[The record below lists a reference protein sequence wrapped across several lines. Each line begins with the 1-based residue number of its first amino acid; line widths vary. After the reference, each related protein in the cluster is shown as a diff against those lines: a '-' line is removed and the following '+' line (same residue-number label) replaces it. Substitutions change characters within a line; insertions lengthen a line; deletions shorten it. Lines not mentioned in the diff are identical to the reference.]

1 VAQRRRSN
9 PSHITVRNCHRDV
22 IDGKIN
28 RVRILKE
35 IKTSHKTYTNL
46 HSIYV
51 GYGAIHNKT
60 QAHELVNILCDL
72 TPTLQKLHM
81 PGTTTEIG
89 LRAAKSLAIRGLALR
104 DSIQLVTWLHGLP
117 TTGAKEFLTL
127 IRDSPRAT
135 VLHILEGCEQIALLN
150 LVTQGYLPD
159 KSLQEFG
166 GHPIGKQL
174 VPLNLIRHIQKRSAS
189 IPKITTNIITYDPLI
204 DNGEWRLPHQRPF
217 STHPKFRPTVK
228 RGLFDDTNAHLPGEI
243 PCTDLEYDDLEE
255 LYGYDE
261 ERGLSELV
269 LEKGTEIEIP
279 LEDEYGAIT
288 WVAGTVTSTQ
298 RGSLDFQV
306 KFPGSA
312 IDSGTWTQT
321 RSRAEME
328 GTWRLPPTLRRRQ
341 PGVHAMLSTQGY
353 TPWHH
358 GSHWLRLQ
366 PRGAWKYKTQ
376 NVYGIPQGRVYGW
389 RMGLSVM

>member
-1 VAQRRRSN
+1 VCKSWHKVAQRRRNN
-9 PSHITVRNCHRDV
+9 PSHITIHDWHTD
-22 IDGKIN
+22 IEDWGIN
-28 RVRILKE
+28 GGRILKE
-35 IKTSHKTYTNL
+35 IKTSHKTYTKL

-51 GYGAIHNKT
+51 GYGAIHSQT

-72 TPTLQKLHM
+72 VPNLQKLHM

-89 LRAAKSLAIRGLALR
+89 LRTAKSLAIRELALR
-104 DSIQLVTWLHGLP
+104 VSIQLVTWPHGLP
-117 TTGAKEFLTL
+117 ITGAKEFLTL

-135 VLHILEGCEQIALLN
+135 VLHILEGCGQIAPLN

-159 KSLQEFG
+159 KPLQEFG

-174 VPLNLIRHIQKRSAS
+174 VPFVLVFERELFPQLTYMQNLIGHIQKCSAH
-189 IPKITTNIITYDPLI
+189 IPKITINIITYDPLI
-204 DNGEWRLPHQRPF
+204 DDNGEERLPHQRPF
-217 STHPKFRPTVK
+217 STHPEFRPTVK
-228 RGLFDDTNAHLPGEI
+228 RGLFDDPNAHLPGEL
-243 PCTDLEYDDLEE
+243 PCKDLEYDDLVE

-261 ERGLSELV
+261 ERDLSALV

-298 RGSLDFQV
+298 RGTLDFQV

-312 IDSGTWTQT
+312 LDSGTWTQT

-328 GTWRLPPTLRRRQ
+328 GTWRLPPTLRRR
-341 PGVHAMLSTQGY
+341 
-353 TPWHH
+353 
-358 GSHWLRLQ
+358 
-366 PRGAWKYKTQ
+366 
-376 NVYGIPQGRVYGW
+376 
-389 RMGLSVM
+389 

>member
-1 VAQRRRSN
+1 M
-9 PSHITVRNCHRDV
+9 
-22 IDGKIN
+22 
-28 RVRILKE
+28 
-35 IKTSHKTYTNL
+35 
-46 HSIYV
+46 
-51 GYGAIHNKT
+51 T

-72 TPTLQKLHM
+72 VPTLQKLHM
-81 PGTTTEIG
+81 PGTTTAIG
-89 LRAAKSLAIRGLALR
+89 LRTAKSLAIRGLALR

-117 TTGAKEFLTL
+117 ITGAKEFLTL

-135 VLHILEGCEQIALLN
+135 VLHILEGCKQIALLN

-159 KSLQEFG
+159 KPLQEFG

-174 VPLNLIRHIQKRSAS
+174 VPFVLVFERELFPRLTYMQNLIRHIQKCSAY

-204 DNGEWRLPHQRPF
+204 DNGEGRLPHQRPF
-217 STHPKFRPTVK
+217 STHPEFRPTVK
-228 RGLFDDTNAHLPGEI
+228 RGLFDDPNAHLPGEL
-243 PCTDLEYDDLEE
+243 PCKDLEYDDLVE

-261 ERGLSELV
+261 ERGLSALV

-279 LEDEYGAIT
+279 LEDEHRATT

-298 RGSLDFQV
+298 RGTLDFQV

-328 GTWRLPPTLRRRQ
+328 GTW
-341 PGVHAMLSTQGY
+341 
-353 TPWHH
+353 
-358 GSHWLRLQ
+358 
-366 PRGAWKYKTQ
+366 
-376 NVYGIPQGRVYGW
+376 
-389 RMGLSVM
+389 